1 MSETAT
7 NRIFVAGAR
16 GQVGIELLSR
26 GAARGFSMSGL
37 DLPEIDITDA
47 ASVARA
53 LERETP
59 DLIINAAAYTAVD
72 KAESE
77 PALAQAVNADGP
89 KVLAEAA
96 AAKGLPLFH
105 ISTDYV
111 FDGNKQGPYLET
123 DPVSPLGA
131 YGRTKA
137 AGDDR
142 VRAALE
148 THIILRTAWVYSAHG
163 GNFVKTMLRLAGE
176 RDELTVVADQHGCPT
191 AAGDIAEALLSIAA
205 RYFSRP
211 DSLNGKWGTY
221 HFCNGP
227 ATTWCGFAEAIME
240 SAEQRGACSVPVR
253 AITTADYPTPAA
265 RPANSVLDCT
275 KIEETFGLTPRLWHT
290 ALNEVLDDLIEPGP
304 KR

>member
-1 MSETAT
+1 MSEPAA
-7 NRIFVAGAR
+7 NRILVAGAR
-16 GQVGIELLSR
+16 GQVGVELLSR
-26 GAARGFSMSGL
+26 GTALGFSMSGL

-47 ASVARA
+47 ASVARVLDA
-53 LERETP
+53 MTP
-59 DLIINAAAYTAVD
+59 GLIINAAAYTAVD

-96 AAKGLPLFH
+96 AARGLPLFH

-111 FDGNKQGPYLET
+111 FDGKKSGPYLET
-123 DPVSPLGA
+123 DAVSPLGA

-137 AGDDR
+137 AGDDA

-148 THIILRTAWVYSAHG
+148 THIILRTAWVYSPHG
-163 GNFVKTMLRLAGE
+163 SNFVKTMLRLAGE

-191 AAGDIAEALLSIAA
+191 AAGDIADALLTIAA
-205 RYFSRP
+205 RYRSRP
-211 DSLNGKWGTY
+211 DSLNGAWGTY
-221 HFCNGP
+221 HFCSGP
-227 ATTWCGFAEAIME
+227 ATTWCGFAEAIM
-240 SAEQRGACSVPVR
+240 AGAAKRGERSVPVR

-275 KIEETFGLTPRLWHT
+275 KIEETFGLTPPPWHAT
-290 ALNEVLDDLIEPGP
+290 LGEVLDVLIAS
-304 KR
+304 KRK

>member
-1 MSETAT
+1 MSEPAA
-7 NRIFVAGAR
+7 NRILVAGAR
-16 GQVGIELLSR
+16 GQVGVELLSR
-26 GAARGFSMSGL
+26 GAALGFSMSGL

-53 LERETP
+53 LDAEAP
-59 DLIINAAAYTAVD
+59 SLIINAAAYTAVD

-96 AAKGLPLFH
+96 AARGLPLFH

-123 DPVSPLGA
+123 DPVSPLGV

-137 AGDDR
+137 AGDDA

-148 THIILRTAWVYSAHG
+148 THIILRTAWVYSPQG
-163 GNFVKTMLRLAGE
+163 SNFVKTMLRLAGE

-191 AAGDIAEALLSIAA
+191 AAGDIADALLTIAA
-205 RYFSRP
+205 RYRSRP
-211 DSLNGKWGTY
+211 DSLNGAWGTY
-221 HFCNGP
+221 HFCSGP
-227 ATTWCGFAEAIME
+227 ATTWCGFAEAIM
-240 SAEQRGACSVPVR
+240 AGATKRGARGVPVR

-275 KIEETFGLTPRLWHT
+275 KIEAAFGLAPRPWHT
-290 ALNEVLDDLIEPGP
+290 ALDEALDVLIAS
-304 KR
+304 KQK